1 LSESAAPL
9 LRVEHVYK
17 AYPNHLVLQNV
28 DLNVDAHEVVCLIGR
43 SGCGKSTLLRCINLL
58 EDIQSGRIV
67 LGEQEITAS
76 GVDPDKVRQQI
87 GMVFQSFNL
96 FPHRTVLENITMAP
110 MHVQKVSKKQARQ
123 EAMELLVRIG
133 LPDRAGEYPD
143 RLSGGQQ
150 QRVAIARALALKPKL
165 ILLDEVTSSLDPETI
180 GGVMELIREL
190 RGSGMTMVMATHQM
204 GFAREIADR
213 VAFLDSGRIVEIGP
227 PSQIFDN
234 PREERTREF
243 VSHTLSTAASELEIV
258 APVHAGVE
266 SQHWTNPLLSA
277 LEEVE

>member
-1 LSESAAPL
+1 LSAPSPL

-17 AYPNHLVLQNV
+17 AYADHLVLQNV
-28 DLNVDAHEVVCLIGR
+28 DLAVDAHEVICLIGR
-43 SGCGKSTLLRCINLL
+43 SGCGKSTLLRCVNLL
-58 EDIQSGRIV
+58 EEIQSGSIFLEGR
-67 LGEQEITAS
+67 EITGS
-76 GVDPDKVRQQI
+76 RVDRDRIRQEI

-96 FPHRTVLENITMAP
+96 FPHKTVMENITMAP
-110 MHVQKVSKKQARQ
+110 IHVQKVPKRQARQ
-123 EAMELLVRIG
+123 EAEELLNRIG
-133 LPDRAGEYPD
+133 LPDRANEYPD

-180 GGVMELIREL
+180 GGVLQLIREL
-190 RGSGMTMVMATHQM
+190 RGSGMTMMLATHQM

-213 VAFLDSGRIVEIGP
+213 VAFLDAGRIVEIGP

-234 PREERTREF
+234 PKEERTREF

-258 APVHAGVE
+258 APVGSALGGL
-266 SQHWTNPLLSA
+266 TNPLLSA

>member
-1 LSESAAPL
+1 LTESSSPL

-17 AYPNHLVLQNV
+17 AYGEHLVLQNV
-28 DLNVDAHEVVCLIGR
+28 ELQVGLHEVVCLIGR

-58 EDIQSGRIV
+58 EDIQSGRIL
-67 LGEQEITAS
+67 LGDQEITAP
-76 GVDPDKVRQQI
+76 GVDPDQVRQQI

-96 FPHRTVLENITMAP
+96 FPHRTVIDNITMAP
-110 MHVQKVSKKQARQ
+110 VHVQKVPKKIAR
-123 EAMELLVRIG
+123 EKAMALLERIG

-150 QRVAIARALALKPKL
+150 QRVAIARALALEPKL

-190 RGSGMTMVMATHQM
+190 RGSGMTMMMATHQM

-213 VAFLDSGRIVEIGP
+213 VAFLDRGRIVEIGP

-234 PREERTREF
+234 PREAATHDF
-243 VSHTLSTAASELEIV
+243 VRHTLSTAASELEIA
-258 APVHAGVE
+258 AP
-266 SQHWTNPLLSA
+266 
-277 LEEVE
+277 

>member
-1 LSESAAPL
+1 MSEAGAPL

-17 AYPNHLVLQNV
+17 AYADHLVLQNV
-28 DLNVDAHEVVCLIGR
+28 ELNVGLHEVVCLIGR

-58 EDIQSGRIV
+58 EDIQSGRIL
-67 LGEQEITAS
+67 LGDQEITAP
-76 GVDPDKVRQQI
+76 GVDHDRVRQQI

-96 FPHRTVLENITMAP
+96 FPHRTVLDNITMAP
-110 MHVQKVSKKQARQ
+110 VHVQKIPKKLAR
-123 EAMELLVRIG
+123 EKAMALLERIG

-150 QRVAIARALALKPKL
+150 QRVAIARALALEPKL

-213 VAFLDSGRIVEIGP
+213 IAFLDRGRIVEIGP
-227 PSQIFDN
+227 PSQIFDD
-234 PREERTREF
+234 PREEGTRDF
-243 VSHTLSTAASELEIV
+243 VRHALSTAASELEIA
-258 APVHAGVE
+258 AP
-266 SQHWTNPLLSA
+266 
-277 LEEVE
+277 

>member
-1 LSESAAPL
+1 
-9 LRVEHVYK
+9 
-17 AYPNHLVLQNV
+17 
-28 DLNVDAHEVVCLIGR
+28 
-43 SGCGKSTLLRCINLL
+43 
-58 EDIQSGRIV
+58 
-67 LGEQEITAS
+67 
-76 GVDPDKVRQQI
+76 
-87 GMVFQSFNL
+87 MVFQSFNL

-110 MHVQKVSKKQARQ
+110 IHVQKVPKKQARE
-123 EAMELLVRIG
+123 EAMDLLIRIG

-213 VAFLDSGRIVEIGP
+213 VAFLDAGRIVEIGP
-227 PSQIFDN
+227 PSQIFDH
-234 PREERTREF
+234 PQEERTREF
-243 VSHTLSTAASELEIV
+243 VSHALSAAASELEIV
-258 APVHAGVE
+258 APVPHDQG
-266 SQHWTNPLLSA
+266 WTNPLLSA